1 MQLATN
7 LLNEGLTL
15 CEAFVFC
22 LVVQLVAM
30 QSFASFQLI
39 YPVYVRVLIRIS
51 LYFLNLERGRMKDDL
66 PLYFLR
72 IGLYVFRSA

>member
-7 LLNEGLTL
+7 LLNGSFALGETL
-15 CEAFVFC
+15 VFC
-22 LVVQLVAM
+22 LVVQFVAM
-30 QSFASFQLI
+30 QTFASFQLI